1 VSSVRCQGKG
11 QKFNGSPSH
20 QSTREKNK
28 EKKTKHQMKN
38 ETIQK
43 VYNKIK
49 AKIAGSQV
57 ANELRSINNRKVAFV
72 MKIYTFKSN
81 IWLQK

>member
-1 VSSVRCQGKG
+1 
-11 QKFNGSPSH
+11 
-20 QSTREKNK
+20 
-28 EKKTKHQMKN
+28 MKN